1 MSNILNFSKWSK
13 LYEADMATELESGGS
28 PDYSKYKGKPDAT
41 RAALKSIIANAK
53 KDPKHLEEA
62 VTNFWKLSTAVGGI
76 IKTLAEL
83 DLSQSDRALI
93 AAEVKILLGTK
104 YPATVAYFKEWG
116 ASTTWEAF
124 TNLFKDE
131 PGRAEGLTDDFRNDF
146 NMPKLSSRQ

>member
-1 MSNILNFSKWSK
+1 MSNILNFNKWSK
-13 LYEADMATELESGGS
+13 LHEAEMAAELESGGS

-41 RAALKSIIANAK
+41 RAALKSIIAK
-53 KDPKHLEEA
+53 KDVA
-62 VTNFWKLSTAVGGI
+62 GFWKLSTAVGGI
-76 IKTLAEL
+76 IKTLADL

-131 PGRAEGLTDDFRNDF
+131 PGRAEGLTDDFKNDF
-146 NMPKLSSRQ
+146 NMPKLASRQ